1 VQNKVVEKEHDRSY
15 FYHRTNDRATF
26 QAGWIEGALW
36 MNPPQEELETL
47 AEAEPAVAEEAD
59 GRRRRGNRT
68 RESILQAA
76 ADLASV
82 EGLEGL
88 TIGRLAAELGMSKSG
103 LFAHF
108 GSKEELQLATID
120 AARRRFVE
128 HVVKPSRHLPR
139 GRERLEML
147 LRDWLRY
154 YRDQVFAGGCFFH
167 TVKAEFDSRPTSAVR
182 QVVTEDA
189 REFLAFL
196 TREVRK
202 AQEAGDLDASV
213 EPEQIAFEL
222 DALGAAAHQQFQLV
236 HDPAVFDRAERA
248 MTARLAAL
256 AIRR

>member
-1 VQNKVVEKEHDRSY
+1 M
-15 FYHRTNDRATF
+15 T
-26 QAGWIEGALW
+26 
-36 MNPPQEELETL
+36 PEELETL
-47 AEAEPAVAEEAD
+47 AAAEPASEDEAD

-88 TIGRLAAELGMSKSG
+88 TIGRLATELGMSKSG

-120 AARRRFVE
+120 AARRRFVD

-139 GRERLEML
+139 GRERVEALV
-147 LRDWLRY
+147 RDWLRY

-167 TVKAEFDSRPTSAVR
+167 TVKAEFDSRPTSPVR
-182 QVVTEDA
+182 KVVTDDA

-202 AQEAGDLDASV
+202 AQEAGELDASV
-213 EPEQIAFEL
+213 EAEQIAFEL
-222 DALGAAAHQQFQLV
+222 DALGAAAHQQFQLL

-248 MTARLAAL
+248 IGARLDAL
-256 AIRR
+256 AAKHYG

>member
-1 VQNKVVEKEHDRSY
+1 
-15 FYHRTNDRATF
+15 
-26 QAGWIEGALW
+26 
-36 MNPPQEELETL
+36 MNPSQEELETL
-47 AEAEPAVAEEAD
+47 AAAEPAARDKAD

-76 ADLASV
+76 ADLAPV

-139 GRERLEML
+139 GRERVEML

-182 QVVTEDA
+182 RVVTEDA

-202 AQEAGDLDASV
+202 AQEAGDLDPAV

-222 DALGAAAHQQFQLV
+222 DALGAAAHQHFQLT

-248 MTARLAAL
+248 MTARLDAL
-256 AIRR
+256 AVRA

>member
-1 VQNKVVEKEHDRSY
+1 MS
-15 FYHRTNDRATF
+15 
-26 QAGWIEGALW
+26 
-36 MNPPQEELETL
+36 PPQEELKTL
-47 AEAEPAVAEEAD
+47 ADAEPAAAEEAD

-82 EGLEGL
+82 DGLEGL

-128 HVVKPSRHLPR
+128 HVVKPSRQLPW
-139 GRERLEML
+139 GRERLETL

-202 AQEAGDLDASV
+202 AQEAGELDASV

-236 HDPAVFDRAERA
+236 HDPVVFDRAERA
-248 MTARLAAL
+248 MTARLDAL

>member
-1 VQNKVVEKEHDRSY
+1 MTHPAED
-15 FYHRTNDRATF
+15 
-26 QAGWIEGALW
+26 
-36 MNPPQEELETL
+36 LETL
-47 AEAEPAVAEEAD
+47 AETEPATEEDAD

-88 TIGRLAAELGMSKSG
+88 TIGRLATELGMSKSG

-108 GSKEELQLATID
+108 GSKEDLQLATID

-139 GRERLEML
+139 GRERLEAL

-154 YRDQVFAGGCFFH
+154 YREQVFDGGCFFH
-167 TVKAEFDSRPTSAVR
+167 TVKAEFDSRPASPVR
-182 QVVTEDA
+182 GVVIEDA

-213 EPEQIAFEL
+213 EAEQVAFEL
-222 DALGAAAHQQFQLV
+222 DALGGAAHQQYLLL
-236 HDPAVFDRAERA
+236 HDPAVFDRAESA
-248 MTARLAAL
+248 IVHRLDDL
-256 AIRR
+256 AT

>member
-1 VQNKVVEKEHDRSY
+1 MDPSQD
-15 FYHRTNDRATF
+15 
-26 QAGWIEGALW
+26 
-36 MNPPQEELETL
+36 ELEAL
-47 AEAEPAVAEEAD
+47 AEAEPVTEDEPD

-128 HVVKPSRHLPR
+128 HVVKPSRGLPR
-139 GRERLEML
+139 GRARVEAL
-147 LRDWLRY
+147 LQDWLSY
-154 YRDQVFAGGCFFH
+154 YRAEVFSGGCFFH
-167 TVKAEFDSRPTSAVR
+167 TVKAEFDSRPSSAVR

-213 EPEQIAFEL
+213 EAEQIAFEL
-222 DALGAAAHQQFQLV
+222 DALGAAAHQQFQLM

-248 MTARLAAL
+248 MTDRIGAL
-256 AIRR
+256 AI

>member
-1 VQNKVVEKEHDRSY
+1 MDKKHDRSY
-15 FYHRTNDRATF
+15 FLAQYERSCYF
-26 QAGWIEGALW
+26 LYG
-36 MNPPQEELETL
+36 MNPPHEELETL
-47 AEAEPAVAEEAD
+47 ASTRPVADDEAD

-88 TIGRLAAELGMSKSG
+88 TIGRLATELGMSKSG

-139 GRERLEML
+139 GRERVEAL
-147 LRDWLRY
+147 LRDWLAY
-154 YRDQVFAGGCFFH
+154 YRAEVFAGGCFFH

-182 QVVTEDA
+182 RVVIDDA

-196 TREVRK
+196 TRELRK

-222 DALGAAAHQQFQLV
+222 DALGAAAHQQFQLM

-248 MTARLAAL
+248 MTARLDAL
-256 AIRR
+256 ATNA

>member
-1 VQNKVVEKEHDRSY
+1 
-15 FYHRTNDRATF
+15 
-26 QAGWIEGALW
+26 
-36 MNPPQEELETL
+36 MNPPPEPLEVL
-47 AEAEPAVAEEAD
+47 AEAEPAAADEEAD

-68 RESILQAA
+68 RESILQTA

-82 EGLEGL
+82 EGLRGL

-108 GSKEELQLATID
+108 GSKEELQLATVD

-139 GRERLEML
+139 GRARVEALVD
-147 LRDWLRY
+147 DWFGY
-154 YRDQVFAGGCFFH
+154 YRAEVFRGGCFFH
-167 TVKAEFDSRPTSAVR
+167 TVKAEFDSQSEGAVR
-182 QVVTEDA
+182 QVVIDDA

-202 AQEAGDLDASV
+202 AQEAGDLSTAV

-222 DALGAAAHQQFQLV
+222 DALGAAANQQFQLMR
-236 HDPAVFDRAERA
+236 DPAVFDRAKRA
-248 MTARLAAL
+248 IEARLDAVAT
-256 AIRR
+256 

>member
-1 VQNKVVEKEHDRSY
+1 
-15 FYHRTNDRATF
+15 
-26 QAGWIEGALW
+26 

-182 QVVTEDA
+182 RVVTGDA

-213 EPEQIAFEL
+213 EAEQIAFEL

-248 MTARLAAL
+248 MTVRLDAL
-256 AIRR
+256 AVRR

>member
-1 VQNKVVEKEHDRSY
+1 
-15 FYHRTNDRATF
+15 
-26 QAGWIEGALW
+26 

-47 AEAEPAVAEEAD
+47 AEAEPAVAEDAD

-202 AQEAGDLDASV
+202 AQEAGELDPSV
-213 EPEQIAFEL
+213 EAEQIAFEL

-248 MTARLAAL
+248 MTARLDAL

>member
-1 VQNKVVEKEHDRSY
+1 MTV
-15 FYHRTNDRATF
+15 
-26 QAGWIEGALW
+26 
-36 MNPPQEELETL
+36 PQDELEAL
-47 AEAEPAVAEEAD
+47 AATHAVAEDEAD

-88 TIGRLAAELGMSKSG
+88 TIGRLATELGMSKSG

-128 HVVKPSRHLPR
+128 HVVKPSRDLPR
-139 GRERLEML
+139 GRERVEAL

-154 YRDQVFAGGCFFH
+154 YRGEVFAGGCFFH
-167 TVKAEFDSRPTSAVR
+167 TVKAEFDSRPSSAVR
-182 QVVTEDA
+182 RVVTEDA

-202 AQEAGDLDASV
+202 AQDAGDLDPSV
-213 EPEQIAFEL
+213 EAEQIAFEL
-222 DALGAAAHQQFQLV
+222 EALGAAAHQQFQLL
-236 HDPAVFDRAERA
+236 HDPAVFDRAARGI
-248 MTARLAAL
+248 TARLDAL
-256 AIRR
+256 ANERITPALE

>member
-1 VQNKVVEKEHDRSY
+1 
-15 FYHRTNDRATF
+15 
-26 QAGWIEGALW
+26 
-36 MNPPQEELETL
+36 MNPPEKELETL
-47 AEAEPAVAEEAD
+47 AEAKPTVAEEAD

-202 AQEAGDLDASV
+202 AQEAGDLDPSIEA
-213 EPEQIAFEL
+213 EQIAFEL

-236 HDPAVFDRAERA
+236 HDPVVFDRAARA
-248 MTARLAAL
+248 MTARVDAL
-256 AIRR
+256 AIRH